1 VCVLHPSQSQWQ
13 FSKSKAPFQLS
24 QKRISASVTGGFS
37 VVSWLPGPL
46 LVVGGKGGNFHM
58 GMLYIYITYITH
70 LFRQMLE
77 WGREKG
83 RVNGS
88 SDSFFLDT
96 PFHNNP
102 GSTTD
107 FISKI
112 QTIKDFLGTQFTIES
127 WIYCSLQAPPK
138 KSKKKLGTCN
148 TQFEATESLTDFV
161 RWHLGSRNAI
171 LKFMEFAD
179 CEKKNAAK

>member
-1 VCVLHPSQSQWQ
+1 MYQKPE
-13 FSKSKAPFQLS
+13 APQVFLCLWR
-24 QKRISASVTGGFS
+24 KEGV
-37 VVSWLPGPL
+37 W
-46 LVVGGKGGNFHM
+46 KGGNFHM

>member
-1 VCVLHPSQSQWQ
+1 MCVLHPSQSQWQ

-37 VVSWLPGPL
+37 VVSWPPGPL

-58 GMLYIYITYITH
+58 GMLYIYITYTTH

-83 RVNGS
+83 RVSGS